1 MPWSFSSF
9 RSYSPESRMRE
20 IRQSGLEGGGA
31 GEPALPTPIFA
42 QNPMGPLVLRRRLRL
57 AGHSTHAVGTA
68 HRISTHGSSKQ
79 NHVLHLMLRQAGVA
93 GQGMVQKTRF

>member
-31 GEPALPTPIFA
+31 GEPALPTPIF
-42 QNPMGPLVLRRRLRL
+42 VLKPF
-57 AGHSTHAVGTA
+57 AAIDFAT
-68 HRISTHGSSKQ
+68 
-79 NHVLHLMLRQAGVA
+79 
-93 GQGMVQKTRF
+93 

>member
-31 GEPALPTPIFA
+31 GEPALPTPISHQKPYMPEGFTE
-42 QNPMGPLVLRRRLRL
+42 QNWSWRPL
-57 AGHSTHAVGTA
+57 G
-68 HRISTHGSSKQ
+68 THGQTRGRNS
-79 NHVLHLMLRQAGVA
+79 VA
-93 GQGMVQKTRF
+93 GDRTLDVTYVLPRSYGH